1 MKTYSI
7 IFLILSVS
15 IFGCDKKIKEYSDIK
30 VEDNNGET
38 LALTTLEGEW
48 IVYAFLSPECPLSE
62 NYTRTLMQFQD
73 SLLDEDVL
81 FYYVFPGIFYPKQQI
96 QVFAENYG
104 MPLDRFLYDKEYLL
118 RDYCAASTTPEVFLI
133 DKNGK
138 IFYSGAIDNW
148 AITLGKQRQVIS
160 EHYLGDAINEVLQG
174 KEVSVSKTRAV
185 GCIIE

>member
-73 SLLDEDVL
+73 SLQEKHVD
-81 FYYVFPGIFYPKQQI
+81 FYYVFPGIFYPKQTYSGFCRKLWNAIGSLSLRQR
-96 QVFAENYG
+96 VFAT
-104 MPLDRFLYDKEYLL
+104 RLL
-118 RDYCAASTTPEVFLI
+118 RCKHDTGSIL
-133 DKNGK
+133 N
-138 IFYSGAIDNW
+138 
-148 AITLGKQRQVIS
+148 R
-160 EHYLGDAINEVLQG
+160 
-174 KEVSVSKTRAV
+174 
-185 GCIIE
+185 